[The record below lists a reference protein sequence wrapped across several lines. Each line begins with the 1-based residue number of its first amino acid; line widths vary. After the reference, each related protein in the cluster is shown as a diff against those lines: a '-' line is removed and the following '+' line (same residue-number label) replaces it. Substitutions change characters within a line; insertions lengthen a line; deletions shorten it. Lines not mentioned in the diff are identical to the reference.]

1 MSSTE
6 APRRLEWVKSSY
18 SGGDGGQCV
27 EWAPA
32 HAAATGE
39 FLVRDSKVQEALTSC
54 CRGRVSPAWL
64 PLPRRT
70 ADVPC

>member
-1 MSSTE
+1 MTE
-6 APRRLEWVKSSY
+6 PPRWIASSY

-39 FLVRDSKVQEALTSC
+39 FLVRDSKVQEGPRLVLSREGFAGLVALAKSY
-54 CRGRVSPAWL
+54 S
-64 PLPRRT
+64 
-70 ADVPC
+70 